1 MKIVAN
7 EYSVGE
13 VMKFIRQ
20 AEDMTQE
27 EFGQAIS
34 KSKNTVKDYEKNKIK
49 YSFELLM
56 DFAKKHNYKIT
67 IEKLKK

>member
-27 EFGQAIS
+27 EFGNAIS
-34 KSKNTVKDYEKNKIK
+34 RSKNTIKDYEKNKIK
-49 YSFELLM
+49 YSFELLLK
-56 DFAKKHNYKIT
+56 FAKKYNYRIT
-67 IEKLKK
+67 IEKMK